1 MSNIVDLF
9 SDIIIKKNDI
19 NGFNGDCD
27 NDKKEVLDKI
37 RNKVSERKVDS
48 KKEDIE
54 KLKNKF
60 MYKKKIEDLT
70 SFIFFE
76 LLSSF
81 SDVRDNVRHTYGN
94 SISDIWHLRYK
105 YPKAKVVGIMFS
117 GGLDSTTLL
126 LRELNKGNIVIPILN
141 RFNSNEDTCSLFKYM
156 MAQIALNKIAEKI
169 SEIEKFEN
177 KKMILV
183 SPIVCNHIQ
192 FGCLGHGFVFT
203 QQMFNSVAPACIGYE
218 RIRSIDEI
226 MLGTVMGD
234 QGVSYIN
241 DMRRIYNDA
250 LKFQTKPGEGE
261 TSYIVGRENKIAK
274 LTFPLIKSCKVS
286 IKEEF
291 VYLCKSVF
299 RFDDMELPIFSCEN
313 LSIINKIIFKDNKIF
328 LKTLTVPCKVGRDRN
343 GICHSCD
350 FDYLDNIDSYT
361 IYFRICRENFLHVA
375 KDMLDE
381 QYFNIVKTNFDK
393 YIKIDKESNECLE
406 IKNERGTKKVRCFTT
421 TDEDIIAEVDDEP
434 IEIIDFNPEKSN
446 GLIKNRKRDL
456 EKIKRIIVNEED
468 KDEII

>member
-1 MSNIVDLF
+1 M
-9 SDIIIKKNDI
+9 
-19 NGFNGDCD
+19 
-27 NDKKEVLDKI
+27 
-37 RNKVSERKVDS
+37 SERKVDS

-54 KLKNKF
+54 KLKDKF
-60 MYKKKIEDLT
+60 MYKDKIEHLT
-70 SFIFFE
+70 SFIFSS
-76 LLSSF
+76 LLESF

-94 SISDIWHLRYK
+94 CTSDIWHLRDK

-141 RFNSNEDTCSLFKYM
+141 RFNSNDDTCSLFKYM

-169 SEIEKFEN
+169 SKIGN
-177 KKMILV
+177 NKMILV

-241 DMRRIYNDA
+241 DMKRIYNDA
-250 LKFQTKPGEGE
+250 MKFQVKTLEGNA
-261 TSYIVGRENKIAK
+261 SYVVGRENKIAK
-274 LTFPLIKSCKVS
+274 LTFPLIKSDKVS
-286 IKEEF
+286 IKTEF
-291 VYLCKSVF
+291 EYLCKSVF
-299 RFDDMELPIFSCEN
+299 RFDDMELPVFSCEN
-313 LSIINKIIFKDNKIF
+313 LDINNKIIFKNNKIF
-328 LKTLTVPCKVGRDRN
+328 LKTRTVPCKVTNDGYR
-343 GICHSCD
+343 ICHSCE

-361 IYFRICRENFLHVA
+361 IYFRIYREEFLHVA
-375 KDMLDE
+375 KDMIDE
-381 QYFNIVKTNFDK
+381 QYFNIVKENYDK
-393 YIKIDKESNECLE
+393 YIKLDKENDKYIE
-406 IKNERGTKKVRCFTT
+406 IKNKRGTKKVRCFTFSDNKDI
-421 TDEDIIAEVDDEP
+421 TDEVDDEL
-434 IEIIDFNPEKSN
+434 IKVNDYKPEKSD

-456 EKIKRIIVNEED
+456 ERINQIIVNEKD
-468 KDEII
+468 RDEII